1 MILGLLALTILAYAA
16 DVVMSKNTVPRGAAV
31 GGVQIGGL
39 AKKDAAAKLD
49 AELGQVSVKPV
60 AVRAG
65 ELNTQ
70 FIPADSGVSPDWA
83 ATVDAAGA
91 QSLNPITRVRGFFD
105 SYEVDIVSRA
115 EDSVFTSTLERVRND
130 LSRDPRNGAVRIE
143 AGKVVAEPA
152 INGQK
157 INREELR
164 ERVTSE
170 WLNPKGI
177 EIDTTVVEPDIRD
190 DAVRAAAEGDAAR
203 AVSAPV
209 VAQGRD
215 GIKGVIPVER
225 MGEVVTFA
233 PDQGALRTDVN
244 LEAAQAMLAQGL
256 ASTERTRSN
265 AQISF
270 SGGSK
275 QVTPHVDGVTI
286 DWEKS
291 AHQLRERI
299 VGTQPR
305 QFDAVYI
312 DEPATFTTAQAE
324 AATFDDVVGEFSTGG
339 YSDASGKNIA
349 LVAQAVNGALI
360 PPGETFS
367 LNGYTGPRGKAQGY
381 VESGIILNGHAD
393 EAVGGGI
400 SQFATTL
407 YNAAYFAGMTD
418 VAHTPHSYY
427 ISRYPAGREA
437 TVYEGA
443 IDLQFRNDSD
453 HPVRIDT
460 SVGGGN
466 VTVKLMGVKTVNVE
480 SVNGGRWAQTSPQ
493 TLNLSGDKCSPSG
506 GAPGFTTSDT
516 RIIKSLSGAEISREE
531 TTTVYDP
538 QPIVKCS

>member
-1 MILGLLALTILAYAA
+1 
-16 DVVMSKNTVPRGAAV
+16 MSKNTVPRGAAV

>member
-1 MILGLLALTILAYAA
+1 MVLVALAILAYAA
-16 DVVMSKNTVPRGAAV
+16 DVLTSKGSVPRGATV

-39 AKKDAAAKLD
+39 TKAEAAAKLD
-49 AELGQVSVKPV
+49 AQLGAVSSRPV

-65 ELNTQ
+65 ELTTQ
-70 FIPADSGVSPDWA
+70 FIPADSGVAPDWG
-83 ATVDAAGA
+83 ATVAAAGA
-91 QSLNPITRVRGFFD
+91 QSLNPITRVRGFVD
-105 SYEVDIVSRA
+105 TYEVDIVSRA
-115 EDSVFTSTLERVRND
+115 EDSAFTATLERVRGD
-130 LSRDPRNGAVRIE
+130 LSRAPRDAAVRIE
-143 AGKVVAEPA
+143 GGRVVTEPE
-152 INGQK
+152 ISGQN
-157 INREELR
+157 IGREELR
-164 ERVTSE
+164 KAVTSE

-177 EIDTTVVEPDIRD
+177 EVAATTVDPEIRD
-190 DAVRAAAEGDAAR
+190 AAARAAAEGDAAR

-209 VAQGRD
+209 VARGRD
-215 GIKGVIPVER
+215 GVKGVLPVER

-233 PDQGALRTDVN
+233 PDRGALRTDVN

-256 ASTERTRSN
+256 AGTERQRAN

-270 SGGSK
+270 RGDAK

-286 DWEKS
+286 DWDKS
-291 AHQLRERI
+291 TQQLRERI

-305 QFDAVYI
+305 QFDVAYI
-312 DEPATFTTAQAE
+312 DEPATFTTEQAE
-324 AATFDDVVGEFSTGG
+324 AATFDEVVGEFSTGG
-339 YSDASGKNIA
+339 YSEASGKNIA
-349 LVAQAVNGALI
+349 LVAQAVNGAI
-360 PPGETFS
+360 VPPGETFS

-453 HPVRIDT
+453 YPVRIDT
-460 SVGGGN
+460 SVGGGD

-493 TLNLSGDKCSPSG
+493 RLSLSGSTCSPSG

-516 RIIKSLSGAEISREE
+516 RIIKDLSGREIGREE

-538 QPIVKCS
+538 QPIVTCG